1 MVFSIQLGWFPS
13 GLGVPIGSLSQ
24 DVTIWEWLNRLILPA
39 FTLSILGVA
48 QIALYTRDKLI
59 EEMNSDYFLFAKAKR
74 RTRMVTY

>member
-48 QIALYTRDKLI
+48 QNCIVHQR
-59 EEMNSDYFLFAKAKR
+59 
-74 RTRMVTY
+74 

>member
-24 DVTIWEWLNRLILPA
+24 DVTIWEWLNRLILLA

-59 EEMNSDYFLFAKAKR
+59 EEMNSDYFLFAKKQR